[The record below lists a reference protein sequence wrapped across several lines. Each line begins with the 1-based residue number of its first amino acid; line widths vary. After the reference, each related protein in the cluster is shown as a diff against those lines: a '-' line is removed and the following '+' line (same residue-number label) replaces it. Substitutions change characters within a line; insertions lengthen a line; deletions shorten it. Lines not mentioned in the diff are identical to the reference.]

1 MSCRAVARLCRRGRA
16 WGLLAGVVT
25 QLCSQ
30 SPLCSGHG
38 VHAVNVCAA
47 DERPVS
53 RRLEELEMFVLTKVN
68 GGLTPPQRVAALEEA
83 TADY

>member
-1 MSCRAVARLCRRGRA
+1 MAAAATPPPPPAPPAPKLRDRLVRLETLVLGA
-16 WGLLAGVVT
+16 
-25 QLCSQ
+25 S
-30 SPLCSGHG
+30 
-38 VHAVNVCAA
+38 A